1 MSLKNSFLLEL
12 LNVIFDF
19 RKPYFKLLLVSCN
32 VKPSVLQ
39 QIKEVKR
46 PRNNQYLYNTILNT
60 EFCATYSLNDEINFH
75 KETRTAIEQAVDKF
89 LLKWDLCVIKK
100 KKQNKAFGYLN
111 VTCIFHLLSI
121 KCSYGRPRIIRN
133 TGFQK
138 KLEDIVDL
146 FCNNE
151 II

>member
-1 MSLKNSFLLEL
+1 MFCKLSVRLIFSNIYIYCQLLILVVVKKRFLLEL

-89 LLKWDLCVIKK
+89 LLK
-100 KKQNKAFGYLN
+100 
-111 VTCIFHLLSI
+111 
-121 KCSYGRPRIIRN
+121 
-133 TGFQK
+133 
-138 KLEDIVDL
+138 
-146 FCNNE
+146 
-151 II
+151 

>member
-1 MSLKNSFLLEL
+1 MFCKLSVRLIFSNIYIYCQLLILVVVKKRFLLEL

-19 RKPYFKLLLVSCN
+19 RKPYFKLLVSCN

-46 PRNNQYLYNTILNT
+46 PRNNQYLYNTTILNT

-89 LLKWDLCVIKK
+89 LLK
-100 KKQNKAFGYLN
+100 
-111 VTCIFHLLSI
+111 
-121 KCSYGRPRIIRN
+121 
-133 TGFQK
+133 
-138 KLEDIVDL
+138 
-146 FCNNE
+146 
-151 II
+151 